1 MLEVGQPAPK
11 FTLPDADMETV
22 SLEDLKGKSVVLY
35 FYPKDGTPGCTLQ
48 AIEFSDQDEAF
59 QRCNCVVIGISRDDC
74 LTHAEFRD
82 EHGLSVRLLSDT
94 EGEVCRAYGVWR
106 EGNGGQSVQRSTF
119 LIDKNGKLR
128 HVLYGVGFKG
138 HAAEVLDLVKGM
150 KVPNENRK
158 Q

>member
-1 MLEVGQPAPK
+1 MLEVGQPAPF

-22 SLEDLKGKSVVLY
+22 SLEDFKGKYVVLY

-59 QRCNCVVIGISRDDC
+59 RRYDCVVMGVSCDDC

-82 EHGLSVRLLSDT
+82 EHGLTVRLLSDT

-106 EGNGGQSVQRSTF
+106 DGNGSRSVQRSTF
-119 LIDKNGKLR
+119 LIDKTGRLR
-128 HVLYGVGFKG
+128 HVLYGVGLKG
-138 HAAEVLDLVKGM
+138 HAAEVLDLVKEM
-150 KVPNENRK
+150 KVPHENRK